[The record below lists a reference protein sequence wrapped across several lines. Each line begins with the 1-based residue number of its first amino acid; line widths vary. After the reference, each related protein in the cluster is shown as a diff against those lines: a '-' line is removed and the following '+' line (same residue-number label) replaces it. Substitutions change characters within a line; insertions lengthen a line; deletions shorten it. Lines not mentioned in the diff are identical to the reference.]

1 MCYVWSAHSLA
12 SRYVLIEY
20 ELRGVQ
26 KGIVRVGKV
35 LLQDLIV
42 SLFELYAPRS
52 YVRASALVALL
63 GELDIPAGAARSSIS
78 RLKGK
83 EILQHASDSEGPKYA
98 LSPTVRA
105 QQQWNVQRVFAPER
119 SSIGDP
125 WAMVIFSVPE
135 PNRQDRY
142 MLKRELVDLGFGFVA
157 SGVAI
162 APHSSLAEALFRLEQ
177 CELRDYI
184 TYFTAEY
191 GETTD
196 LPAKVRQWW
205 DLPSI
210 ESKYGEFIEEYS
222 PLLEKF
228 GTHNS
233 SDASE
238 ITQAEALGIYVPL
251 YTRWKLFPY
260 LDPNIPLRLLPVG
273 WPAPRAKFI
282 FLQLNDLLAAPAK
295 EAAQQII
302 DSN

>member
-1 MCYVWSAHSLA
+1 MS
-12 SRYVLIEY
+12 
-20 ELRGVQ
+20 
-26 KGIVRVGKV
+26 KV

-42 SLFELYAPRS
+42 SLFELYAPQS

-63 GELDIPAGAARSSIS
+63 GELDIPSGAARSSIS

-83 EILQHASDSEGPKYA
+83 EILQHASDSDGPKYA

-119 SSIGDP
+119 SNTGDP

-142 MLKRELVDLGFGFVA
+142 TLKRELVDLGFGFVA

-177 CELRDYI
+177 YELLDYI

-191 GETTD
+191 GDATD

-210 ESKYGEFIEEYS
+210 ETKYGEFIDEYS
-222 PLLEKF
+222 PLLDKI
-228 GTHNS
+228 GAHSS

-238 ITQAEALGIYVPL
+238 LTPAEALGIYVPL

-295 EAAQQII
+295 EVAQQII
-302 DSN
+302 DGN